1 MLRFLRLVTGL
12 VCGCSYSPT
21 GIQNVYQ
28 SLSGCIITI
37 IYFVSIAT
45 TTFCFMLSV
54 FFSKANT
61 ASAVSGLIW
70 FLSYSVYSFTYASYD
85 QLRLSQ
91 KLVMSLFSNTAMAF
105 GFQIIIRL
113 EGSSEGL
120 QWKNFFRSV
129 SVDDSLSV
137 GLLVIA
143 LLVAAFLY
151 LMIALYVEKIFPGEY
166 GVAEPWY
173 FPFTRTF
180 WFGRPEYI
188 RIQDSSKNMDNSD
201 YFEEDPRGRTAGI
214 RISNLRKVYANKKV
228 AVEGLTLNMFD
239 DDITVLLGHN
249 G

>member
-1 MLRFLRLVTGL
+1 
-12 VCGCSYSPT
+12 
-21 GIQNVYQ
+21 
-28 SLSGCIITI
+28 
-37 IYFVSIAT
+37 
-45 TTFCFMLSV
+45 MLSV

-85 QLRLSQ
+85 QLLLYQ
-91 KLVMSLFSNTAMAF
+91 KLLMSLFSNTAMAF

-120 QWKNFFRSV
+120 QWRNFFRGV

-137 GLLVIA
+137 GLLVVTLLIA
-143 LLVAAFLY
+143 ALLY

-166 GVAEPWY
+166 GVPLPWY

-180 WFGRPEYI
+180 WFDQSEYVRIGDSPKMHGNLDFIEDDPIGR
-188 RIQDSSKNMDNSD
+188 N
-201 YFEEDPRGRTAGI
+201 AGI
-214 RISNLRKVYANKKV
+214 RISNLRKVYSNKRV
-228 AVEGLTLNMFD
+228 AVNGLTLNMFD

-249 G
+249 GAGA